1 MNDSVDGTPPV
12 DPLDHPGEAH
22 NHGDLDEQANK
33 IRAAVLGAND
43 GIVSTAGLVVGVA
56 GATTSTAAIATAGIA
71 GLVAGA
77 LSMGTGEYVS
87 VSSQRDTEEAAVA
100 KETKELAED
109 PEGEF
114 NELIGLFE
122 ARGLSRETA
131 TMVARELTD
140 KDALAAHSREELK
153 IEPGHYVNPWAAAI
167 SSLASFTVGAL
178 LPLAAILLIG
188 ADWRIPATF
197 IAVAI
202 ALMITG
208 YTSSRLAGSP
218 TGRAVARNVVG
229 GALAMGVTYAV
240 GSLLG
245 TAI

>member
-1 MNDSVDGTPPV
+1 M
-12 DPLDHPGEAH
+12 
-22 NHGDLDEQANK
+22 K
-33 IRAAVLGAND
+33 IRPVREYFSQFLFSLAM
-43 GIVSTAGLVVGVA
+43 IPQ
-56 GATTSTAAIATAGIA
+56 AIAFIKKKRLWEG
-71 GLVAGA
+71 V
-77 LSMGTGEYVS
+77 LSYGWVS
-87 VSSQRDTEEAAVA
+87 R
-100 KETKELAED
+100 
-109 PEGEF
+109 
-114 NELIGLFE
+114 
-122 ARGLSRETA
+122 
-131 TMVARELTD
+131 
-140 KDALAAHSREELK
+140 
-153 IEPGHYVNPWAAAI
+153 
-167 SSLASFTVGAL
+167 
-178 LPLAAILLIG
+178 ILLIG